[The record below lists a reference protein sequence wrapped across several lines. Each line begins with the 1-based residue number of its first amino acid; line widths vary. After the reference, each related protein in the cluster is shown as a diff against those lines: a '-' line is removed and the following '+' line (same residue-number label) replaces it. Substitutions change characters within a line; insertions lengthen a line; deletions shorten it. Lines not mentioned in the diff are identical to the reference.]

1 MARRNVLVV
10 EDEAAIREIVCEI
23 LSWAGYDVRTARN
36 GREALDLLRH
46 AGQRPDV
53 IVLDITMPVTDGVTF
68 RRTPL
73 RDPEL
78 SRIPVI
84 VASAV
89 VPVHALPETRQLQ
102 KPFRLAEL
110 LAAIQEAL
118 DSSLT
123 TYAAA

>member
-68 RRTPL
+68 RRTQL

-84 VASAV
+84 AASAV
-89 VPVHALPETRQLQ
+89 VPVHALPETMPRIL
-102 KPFRLAEL
+102 PGV
-110 LAAIQEAL
+110 
-118 DSSLT
+118 DP
-123 TYAAA
+123 